1 MAQSLVLSSEWNSLM
16 HRKSKLEIGFYIVKN
31 NIIQYR
37 NIKRNCPVQTSYTLE
52 MDTVFLKIT
61 FKKSGL
67 KTAIP
72 GNKIWLIPTKVLDL
86 LHYIIS

>member
-1 MAQSLVLSSEWNSLM
+1 MGQSLILSLEWNSLM
-16 HRKSKLEIGFYIVKN
+16 HRKSKLEIGFYVVKN

-61 FKKSGL
+61 LKKTGL
-67 KTAIP
+67 KPAIP
-72 GNKIWLIPTKVLDL
+72 GNRIWLIPTKVLDL
-86 LHYIIS
+86 LH